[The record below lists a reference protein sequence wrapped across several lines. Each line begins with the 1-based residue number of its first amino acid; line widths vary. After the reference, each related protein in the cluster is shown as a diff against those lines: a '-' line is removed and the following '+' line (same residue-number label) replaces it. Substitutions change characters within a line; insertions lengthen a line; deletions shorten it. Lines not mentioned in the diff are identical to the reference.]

1 MYKNFTDSLGPQSQ
15 SSLDKK
21 SLFESFGSLKY
32 NEIVQNK
39 EEPQSIS
46 LFDPKYFNQRQEAAP
61 QNEVVFEK
69 QIPRNKILSKFYVSD
84 LRQEEPSSRE
94 QSPQTF
100 DSSRE

>member
-1 MYKNFTDSLGPQSQ
+1 MYRNFTDSLGHQSQ

-21 SLFESFGSLKY
+21 SLFESFGSLRQ

-39 EEPQSIS
+39 EDQQSIS
-46 LFDPKYFNQRQEAAP
+46 LFDPKYFNQRQEDAP

-84 LRQEEPSSRE
+84 LRQEGPSAIE
-94 QSPQTF
+94 QSQ
-100 DSSRE
+100 